1 MSLSQFNPNVTIEF
15 DNISDNKYNI
25 IITRI
30 TPTIINNTTKALRE
44 IIELPNITINNG
56 NDIVNAL

>member
-1 MSLSQFNPNVTIEF
+1 LSLSQFNPNVTIEF

>member
-1 MSLSQFNPNVTIEF
+1 LSLSQFNPNVTIEF

-30 TPTIINNTTKALRE
+30 TPIIINNTTKALRE